1 MILEIKIAKY
11 DLYFLLKQFLKED
24 FDYSIL
30 NIVDKKGFKS
40 IIEKLSAK
48 SKLKANKTLYKLYSL
63 YKALNYN
70 SDIMSVIL
78 DLNLTED

>member
-48 SKLKANKTLYKLYSL
+48 GKLKANKTPYKLYSL